1 MENAIATPATA
12 LARPVARRMLGHRVN
27 PIETSVEDNH
37 MTRRWQLT
45 GTRLLTAAA
54 LGVMFSGCTTMP
66 WESTPFY
73 SNAPSSPTTLSTV
86 PVPAGYYRV
95 NPGDTLGGIA
105 SAYGRK
111 PQEIATWNALAV
123 NSPVNPG
130 QVLRVS
136 PPMASGSVVT
146 PPVNVAP
153 GAPGAAPAAPTA
165 STGPQQGVLQWPLR
179 GPILKTFAPG
189 KSNGIV
195 IGGRPGDPVKAAA
208 TGRVV
213 YAGSGI
219 EAYGPLIII
228 KHDDSLITAYGQNST
243 LLVKEG
249 DAVAQ
254 GQTIGEVGVDSRGV
268 ASIQFEVR
276 QNGQPVDPLAW
287 LPKSGG

>member
-1 MENAIATPATA
+1 
-12 LARPVARRMLGHRVN
+12 
-27 PIETSVEDNH
+27 
-37 MTRRWQLT
+37 MTREWPLT
-45 GTRLLTAAA
+45 GSRLLAAAA
-54 LGVMFSGCTTMP
+54 LGLLFGGCTTMP
-66 WESTPFY
+66 WDSTPFY
-73 SNAPSSPTTLSTV
+73 SSAPSRPTTLNTV
-86 PVPAGYYRV
+86 PVPAGFYRV
-95 NPGDTLGGIA
+95 NPGDTLPAIA

-111 PQEIATWNALAV
+111 TQDIASWNGLPINAAV
-123 NSPVNPG
+123 SPG
-130 QVLRVS
+130 EVLRVS

-146 PPVNVAP
+146 PPVGIGQN
-153 GAPGAAPAAPTA
+153 GAPGASAQAVPNGTPNPSVA
-165 STGPQQGVLQWPLR
+165 SAGPQPGVLQWPLR
-179 GPILKTFAPG
+179 GPILKNFAPG

>member
-1 MENAIATPATA
+1 
-12 LARPVARRMLGHRVN
+12 
-27 PIETSVEDNH
+27 
-37 MTRRWQLT
+37 MTEQWQLT
-45 GTRLLTAAA
+45 GIRLLTAAA
-54 LGVMFSGCTTMP
+54 LGAMVAGCTTMP

-73 SNAPSSPTTLSTV
+73 GNAPAGTTSLSTV
-86 PVPAGYYRV
+86 SVPAGFYRV
-95 NPGDTLGGIA
+95 NPGDTLAGIA

-111 PQEIATWNALAV
+111 PQEIAAWNGLAV
-123 NSPVNPG
+123 NAPVVPG

-136 PPMASGSVVT
+136 QPMASGSVVT
-146 PPVNVAP
+146 PPVGVAP
-153 GAPGAAPAAPTA
+153 GAPNAVPGMAAA
-165 STGPQQGVLQWPLR
+165 PQQGVLQWPLR

-213 YAGSGI
+213 YAGTGI

-228 KHDDSLITAYGQNST
+228 KHDDSLITAYGQNSQ

-287 LPKSGG
+287 LPKPGG

>member
-1 MENAIATPATA
+1 M
-12 LARPVARRMLGHRVN
+12 RSHRLN
-27 PIETSVEDNH
+27 PNEISVEENH
-37 MTRRWQLT
+37 MTRQWQWA
-45 GTRLLTAAA
+45 GTRLLAVAA
-54 LGVMFSGCTTMP
+54 LGMMFSGCTIAP
-66 WESTPFY
+66 WQSTPFY
-73 SNAPSSPTTLSTV
+73 TSTPSSPTTLSTV
-86 PVPAGYYRV
+86 PVPAGFYRV
-95 NPGDTLGGIA
+95 NPGDTLAGIA
-105 SAYGRK
+105 SAYGRR
-111 PQEIATWNALAV
+111 PQEIAAWNGL
-123 NSPVNPG
+123 PVNAPVSPG

-136 PPMASGSVVT
+136 PPMASGSVIS
-146 PPVNVAP
+146 PPVTVAP
-153 GAPGAAPAAPTA
+153 NVPGAVPAAPTA
-165 STGPQQGVLQWPLR
+165 SAGAQQGVLQWPLR
-179 GPILKTFAPG
+179 GPILKAFAPG
-189 KSNGIV
+189 KSSGIV

-254 GQTIGEVGVDSRGV
+254 GQTIGEVGVDSHGV

>member
-1 MENAIATPATA
+1 
-12 LARPVARRMLGHRVN
+12 
-27 PIETSVEDNH
+27 
-37 MTRRWQLT
+37 MTRQWQLA
-45 GTRLLTAAA
+45 GTRWLAVAA
-54 LGVMFSGCTTMP
+54 LGTMFSGCTTMP

-73 SNAPSSPTTLSTV
+73 SSAPSTPTTLSTV
-86 PVPAGYYRV
+86 PVPAGFYRV
-95 NPGDTLGGIA
+95 NAGDTIGGIA

-111 PQEIATWNALAV
+111 PQEIAAWNGLAV
-123 NSPVNPG
+123 NSPVTPG

-136 PPMASGSVVT
+136 PPMTSGSVVT
-146 PPVNVAP
+146 PPVGVTPNAPGAATPGAP
-153 GAPGAAPAAPTA
+153 GAPGTAA
-165 STGPQQGVLQWPLR
+165 GPQQGVLQWPLR
-179 GPILKTFAPG
+179 GPVLKAFAQG

-276 QNGQPVDPLAW
+276 YNGQPVDPLTW
-287 LPKSGG
+287 LPKTGG

>member
-1 MENAIATPATA
+1 MM
-12 LARPVARRMLGHRVN
+12 RP
-27 PIETSVEDNH
+27 
-37 MTRRWQLT
+37 WQLK
-45 GTRLLTAAA
+45 GTRLLATAA
-54 LGVMFSGCTTMP
+54 LGVTLNGCVSAP
-66 WESTPFY
+66 WDNTPFY
-73 SNAPSSPTTLSTV
+73 GNTQSRPTTLSTV
-86 PVPAGYYRV
+86 PVPAGFYRV
-95 NPGDTLGGIA
+95 NPGDTLAGVA
-105 SAYGRK
+105 SAYGHR
-111 PQEIATWNALAV
+111 PQDIATWNGL
-123 NSPVNPG
+123 PVNAAVAPG
-130 QVLRVS
+130 QVLRVA
-136 PPMASGSVVT
+136 PPMASGSGAA
-146 PPVNVAP
+146 PPVAAAP
-153 GAPGAAPAAPTA
+153 STPAAPAAPSAPAAPTA
-165 STGPQQGVLQWPLR
+165 AAAPQQGVLQWPLR
-179 GPILKTFAPG
+179 GPILKTFAAG
-189 KSNGIV
+189 RSNGIV

-254 GQTIGEVGVDSRGV
+254 GQTISEVGVDSRGV

>member
-1 MENAIATPATA
+1 
-12 LARPVARRMLGHRVN
+12 
-27 PIETSVEDNH
+27 
-37 MTRRWQLT
+37 MTRQWQLT
-45 GTRLLTAAA
+45 GTRLLMATA
-54 LGVMFSGCTTMP
+54 LGLLVGGCTSMP
-66 WESTPFY
+66 WDSTPFY
-73 SNAPSSPTTLSTV
+73 SNNTPARPTTLSTV
-86 PVPAGYYRV
+86 PVPAGYYRA
-95 NPGDTLGGIA
+95 NQGDTLGSIA
-105 SAYGRK
+105 SAYGHR
-111 PQEIATWNALAV
+111 PQDISTWNGLAANAAV
-123 NSPVNPG
+123 TPG

-146 PPVNVAP
+146 PPVAVGTMP
-153 GAPGAAPAAPTA
+153 GPNPPQA
-165 STGPQQGVLQWPLR
+165 STQPAGPQPGVLAWPLR
-179 GPILKTFAPG
+179 GPILKNFAPG
-189 KSNGIV
+189 RSNGIV

-213 YAGSGI
+213 YAGTGI

>member
-1 MENAIATPATA
+1 
-12 LARPVARRMLGHRVN
+12 
-27 PIETSVEDNH
+27 
-37 MTRRWQLT
+37 MTRPWQLT
-45 GTRLLTAAA
+45 GTRLLAVAA
-54 LGVMFSGCTTMP
+54 LSVIFGGCTSMP

-73 SNAPSSPTTLSTV
+73 SSTPSRPTTLSTV
-86 PVPAGYYRV
+86 PVPAGFYRV
-95 NPGDTLGGIA
+95 NPGDTIGGIA

-111 PQEIATWNALAV
+111 PQEIAAWNGLAANAAV
-123 NSPVNPG
+123 TPG

-146 PPVNVAP
+146 PPVAVGPNGSTTPGVPGVP
-153 GAPGAAPAAPTA
+153 GAPTAAA
-165 STGPQQGVLQWPLR
+165 GPQQGVLQWPLR
-179 GPILKTFAPG
+179 GPVLRAFAPG
-189 KSNGIV
+189 RSNGIV
-195 IGGRPGDPVKAAA
+195 IGGRAGDPVKAAA

-213 YAGSGI
+213 YAGTGI

>member
-1 MENAIATPATA
+1 
-12 LARPVARRMLGHRVN
+12 
-27 PIETSVEDNH
+27 
-37 MTRRWQLT
+37 
-45 GTRLLTAAA
+45 
-54 LGVMFSGCTTMP
+54 
-66 WESTPFY
+66 
-73 SNAPSSPTTLSTV
+73 
-86 PVPAGYYRV
+86 
-95 NPGDTLGGIA
+95 
-105 SAYGRK
+105 
-111 PQEIATWNALAV
+111 
-123 NSPVNPG
+123 
-130 QVLRVS
+130 
-136 PPMASGSVVT
+136 
-146 PPVNVAP
+146 
-153 GAPGAAPAAPTA
+153 
-165 STGPQQGVLQWPLR
+165 VLQWPLR

-189 KSNGIV
+189 RSNGIV

-228 KHDDSLITAYGQNST
+228 KHDDSLITAYGQNSA

-254 GQTIGEVGVDSRGV
+254 GQTIGEVGVDSHGT

>member
-1 MENAIATPATA
+1 
-12 LARPVARRMLGHRVN
+12 
-27 PIETSVEDNH
+27 
-37 MTRRWQLT
+37 MTQQWQPT
-45 GTRLLTAAA
+45 GMRLLIAAA
-54 LGVMFSGCTTMP
+54 LGVMIAGCTTTMP

-73 SNAPSSPTTLSTV
+73 SNAPSGTTSLATV

-95 NPGDTLGGIA
+95 NPGDTLSGIA
-105 SAYGRK
+105 SAYGRSA
-111 PQEIATWNALAV
+111 QEIAAWNGL
-123 NSPVNPG
+123 PVNAAVAPG

-136 PPMASGSVVT
+136 PPMISGSVIT
-146 PPVNVAP
+146 PPAAVAP
-153 GAPGAAPAAPTA
+153 GSTANLPPGAVPGAPAVAAAPQP
-165 STGPQQGVLQWPLR
+165 GVVLQWPLR
-179 GPILKTFAPG
+179 GPILRAFSPG

-195 IGGRPGDPVKAAA
+195 IGGQPGDPVKAAA

-213 YAGSGI
+213 YAGTGI

-228 KHDDSLITAYGQNST
+228 KHNDSLITAYGQNSQ

-276 QNGQPVDPLAW
+276 QNGQPVDPLQW
-287 LPKSGG
+287 LPKPGG

>member
-1 MENAIATPATA
+1 MTRPWQFTGTPCA
-12 LARPVARRMLGHRVN
+12 ARRSA
-27 PIETSVEDNH
+27 P
-37 MTRRWQLT
+37 
-45 GTRLLTAAA
+45 RLLAVVA
-54 LGVMFSGCTTMP
+54 LGAMLNGCTNMP
-66 WESTPFY
+66 WENTPFY
-73 SNAPSSPTTLSTV
+73 GNTQSRPTTLSTV
-86 PVPAGYYRV
+86 SVPAGFYRV
-95 NPGDTLGGIA
+95 NPGDSLASIA
-105 SAYGRK
+105 SAYGHR
-111 PQEIATWNALAV
+111 PQDVANWNGL
-123 NSPVNPG
+123 PVNAAVAPG

-136 PPMASGSVVT
+136 PPMASGSVVS
-146 PPVNVAP
+146 PPVAVTQGGPNPPPNAP
-153 GAPGAAPAAPTA
+153 NAPNAPTVSGA
-165 STGPQQGVLQWPLR
+165 PQQGVLQWPLR
-179 GPILKTFAPG
+179 GPILKTFAAG
-189 KSNGIV
+189 RSNGIV
-195 IGGRPGDPVKAAA
+195 IGGRAGDPVKAAA

-287 LPKSGG
+287 LPRSGG

>member
-1 MENAIATPATA
+1 
-12 LARPVARRMLGHRVN
+12 
-27 PIETSVEDNH
+27 
-37 MTRRWQLT
+37 MTRPWQLT
-45 GTRLLTAAA
+45 GPRVLATAA
-54 LGVMFSGCTTMP
+54 LGMILNGCTSMP
-66 WESTPFY
+66 WDNTPFY
-73 SNAPSSPTTLSTV
+73 GNTQSRPTTLSTV
-86 PVPAGYYRV
+86 PVPAGFYRV
-95 NPGDTLGGIA
+95 NPGDTLPGIA
-105 SAYGRK
+105 SAYGHK
-111 PQEIATWNALAV
+111 PQDIATWNGL
-123 NSPVNPG
+123 PVNAAVAPG

-136 PPMASGSVVT
+136 PPMASGSVVA
-146 PPVNVAP
+146 PPVGVTPNAPTAP
-153 GAPGAAPAAPTA
+153 GAPTA
-165 STGPQQGVLQWPLR
+165 SAAPQQGVLQWPLR
-179 GPILKTFAPG
+179 GPILKTFVAG

-287 LPKSGG
+287 LPKPGG

>member
-1 MENAIATPATA
+1 
-12 LARPVARRMLGHRVN
+12 
-27 PIETSVEDNH
+27 
-37 MTRRWQLT
+37 MTRQWQFT
-45 GTRLLTAAA
+45 AARLLISAT
-54 LGVMFSGCTTMP
+54 LGVMISGCTSMP

-73 SNAPSSPTTLSTV
+73 SSAPSRPTTLGTV
-86 PVPAGYYRV
+86 PVPAGYYRA
-95 NPGDTLGGIA
+95 NPGDTLAGIA

-111 PQEIATWNALAV
+111 PQEIATWNGLAS
-123 NSPVNPG
+123 NAAINPG
-130 QVLRVS
+130 QVLRVA

-146 PPVNVAP
+146 PPVNVTGQNGSAATL
-153 GAPGAAPAAPTA
+153 GAPGVA
-165 STGPQQGVLQWPLR
+165 QQGVLLWPLR
-179 GPILKTFAPG
+179 GPVLKAFAPG

-195 IGGRPGDPVKAAA
+195 IGGRAGDPVKAAA

-213 YAGSGI
+213 YAGTGI

>member
-1 MENAIATPATA
+1 
-12 LARPVARRMLGHRVN
+12 L
-27 PIETSVEDNH
+27 IEQSVEENH
-37 MTRRWQLT
+37 MTRPWQLT
-45 GTRLLTAAA
+45 GTRLLVAAA

-73 SNAPSSPTTLSTV
+73 SSTPSGPTTLSTV
-86 PVPAGYYRV
+86 PVPAGFYRV
-95 NPGDTLGGIA
+95 NPGDTIGGIA

-111 PQEIATWNALAV
+111 PQEVAAWNGLAANAAV
-123 NSPVNPG
+123 TPG

-146 PPVNVAP
+146 PPVAVGPNGPATP
-153 GAPGAAPAAPTA
+153 GAPPASA
-165 STGPQQGVLQWPLR
+165 GPQQGVLQWPVR
-179 GPILKTFAPG
+179 GPVLRAFAPG

-195 IGGRPGDPVKAAA
+195 IGGRPGDPVRAAA

>member
-1 MENAIATPATA
+1 
-12 LARPVARRMLGHRVN
+12 
-27 PIETSVEDNH
+27 
-37 MTRRWQLT
+37 
-45 GTRLLTAAA
+45 
-54 LGVMFSGCTTMP
+54 
-66 WESTPFY
+66 
-73 SNAPSSPTTLSTV
+73 
-86 PVPAGYYRV
+86 
-95 NPGDTLGGIA
+95 
-105 SAYGRK
+105 
-111 PQEIATWNALAV
+111 
-123 NSPVNPG
+123 
-130 QVLRVS
+130 
-136 PPMASGSVVT
+136 MASGSVVT

>member
-1 MENAIATPATA
+1 
-12 LARPVARRMLGHRVN
+12 
-27 PIETSVEDNH
+27 
-37 MTRRWQLT
+37 MTRQWQFT
-45 GTRLLTAAA
+45 ATRLLISAT
-54 LGVMFSGCTTMP
+54 LGVMFSGCTSMP

-73 SNAPSSPTTLSTV
+73 SSAPSRPTTLGTV
-86 PVPAGYYRV
+86 PVPAGYYRA
-95 NPGDTLGGIA
+95 NPGDTVAGIA

-111 PQEIATWNALAV
+111 PQEIAAWNGLAS
-123 NSPVNPG
+123 NSAVNPG
-130 QVLRVS
+130 QVLRVA

-146 PPVNVAP
+146 PPVNVA
-153 GAPGAAPAAPTA
+153 GVA
-165 STGPQQGVLQWPLR
+165 QQGVLLWPLR
-179 GPILKTFAPG
+179 GPVLKAFAPG

-195 IGGRPGDPVKAAA
+195 IGGHPGDPVKAAA

-213 YAGSGI
+213 YAGTGI

>member
-1 MENAIATPATA
+1 
-12 LARPVARRMLGHRVN
+12 VA
-27 PIETSVEDNH
+27 
-37 MTRRWQLT
+37 
-45 GTRLLTAAA
+45 
-54 LGVMFSGCTTMP
+54 
-66 WESTPFY
+66 
-73 SNAPSSPTTLSTV
+73 
-86 PVPAGYYRV
+86 
-95 NPGDTLGGIA
+95 
-105 SAYGRK
+105 
-111 PQEIATWNALAV
+111 
-123 NSPVNPG
+123 
-130 QVLRVS
+130 

-146 PPVNVAP
+146 PPVNVAGPNGSATTP
-153 GAPGAAPAAPTA
+153 GATGAA
-165 STGPQQGVLQWPLR
+165 GVPQQGVLLWPLR
-179 GPILKTFAPG
+179 GPVLKAFAPG
-189 KSNGIV
+189 RSNGIV
-195 IGGRPGDPVKAAA
+195 IGGHPGDPVKAAA

-213 YAGSGI
+213 YAGTGI

>member
-1 MENAIATPATA
+1 MT
-12 LARPVARRMLGHRVN
+12 GHWR
-27 PIETSVEDNH
+27 
-37 MTRRWQLT
+37 LT
-45 GTRLLTAAA
+45 GTRMLTVVA
-54 LGVMFSGCTTMP
+54 LGAMFTGCTSMP
-66 WESTPFY
+66 WDSTPFY
-73 SNAPSSPTTLSTV
+73 GNAPARPTTLNTV
-86 PVPAGYYRV
+86 PVPAGFYRV
-95 NPGDTLGGIA
+95 NPGDTLAGIA
-105 SAYGRK
+105 SAYGHK
-111 PQEIATWNALAV
+111 PQDIAAWNGLAA
-123 NSPVNPG
+123 NAIVNPG

-146 PPVNVAP
+146 PPVGVAGP
-153 GAPGAAPAAPTA
+153 NAPAAPAGPTA
-165 STGPQQGVLQWPLR
+165 SGAPQQGVLLWPLR
-179 GPILKTFAPG
+179 GPVLKTFAPG
-189 KSNGIV
+189 RSNGIV

-213 YAGSGI
+213 YAGTGI

-254 GQTIGEVGVDSRGV
+254 GQTIGEVGVDGRGV

-287 LPKSGG
+287 LPRSGG

>member
-1 MENAIATPATA
+1 LLT
-12 LARPVARRMLGHRVN
+12 HRFN
-27 PIETSVEDNH
+27 PIGKNVEENH
-37 MTRRWQLT
+37 MTKQWQLT
-45 GTRLLTAAA
+45 GIRLLTAGA
-54 LGVMFSGCTTMP
+54 LGALIAGCTTMP

-73 SNAPSSPTTLSTV
+73 NNAPSSATSLSTV
-86 PVPAGYYRV
+86 SVPAGFYRV
-95 NPGDTLGGIA
+95 NPGDTIAGIA
-105 SAYGRK
+105 SAYGHR
-111 PQEIATWNALAV
+111 PQEIAAWNGLAV
-123 NSPVNPG
+123 NSPVTPG

-136 PPMASGSVVT
+136 PPLASGSIVT
-146 PPVNVAP
+146 PPVAVAPTAP
-153 GAPGAAPAAPTA
+153 GAVPGAPTA
-165 STGPQQGVLQWPLR
+165 AVAQQGVLQWPLR

-195 IGGRPGDPVKAAA
+195 IAGQPGDPVKAAA

-213 YAGSGI
+213 YAGTGI

-228 KHDDSLITAYGQNST
+228 KHNDSLITAYGQNSQ

-276 QNGQPVDPLAW
+276 QNGQPVDPLQW
-287 LPKSGG
+287 LPKPGG

>member
-1 MENAIATPATA
+1 
-12 LARPVARRMLGHRVN
+12 
-27 PIETSVEDNH
+27 
-37 MTRRWQLT
+37 MTRQWQFT
-45 GTRLLTAAA
+45 ATRLLISAT
-54 LGVMFSGCTTMP
+54 LGVMISGCTSMP

-73 SNAPSSPTTLSTV
+73 SSAPSRPTTLGTV

-95 NPGDTLGGIA
+95 NPGDTLAGIA

-111 PQEIATWNALAV
+111 PQEIAAWNGLAA
-123 NSPVNPG
+123 NAAVNPG
-130 QVLRVS
+130 QVLRVA
-136 PPMASGSVVT
+136 PPMVSGSVVT
-146 PPVNVAP
+146 PPVGVAGQNGAATTP
-153 GAPGAAPAAPTA
+153 GAPGAAGVA
-165 STGPQQGVLQWPLR
+165 QQGVLLWPLR
-179 GPILKTFAPG
+179 GPVLKAFAPG

-195 IGGRPGDPVKAAA
+195 IGGHAGDPVKAAA

-213 YAGSGI
+213 YAGTGI

>member
-1 MENAIATPATA
+1 M
-12 LARPVARRMLGHRVN
+12 
-27 PIETSVEDNH
+27 ETSVEDNH

-45 GTRLLTAAA
+45 GTRLVTAAA
-54 LGVMFSGCTTMP
+54 LGVMFSGCTTVP
-66 WESTPFY
+66 WQSTPFY

-86 PVPAGYYRV
+86 PVPAGFYRV
-95 NPGDTLGGIA
+95 NPGDTLAGIA

-111 PQEIATWNALAV
+111 PQEIATWNGLAV

-153 GAPGAAPAAPTA
+153 GAPGAAPTAPTAPTA
-165 STGPQQGVLQWPLR
+165 STGPQQGVLQWPLH
-179 GPILKTFAPG
+179 GPILKAFAPG

-213 YAGSGI
+213 YAGTGI

-254 GQTIGEVGVDSRGV
+254 GQTIGEVGVDSHGV
-268 ASIQFEVR
+268 GSIQFEVR

-287 LPKSGG
+287 LPRTGG